1 MGDLGLKERLGEL
14 ELLVHLC
21 QFFRKLTL
29 IDAGGKVRVVVGG
42 EKRKRKKQAAEVVVR
57 RSLLIGGGLLTSCT
71 AFSRARSDR
80 RRALISA
87 CASPSSFSLS
97 AQHSTAHERSG
108 RAEEVRS
115 NPNPRKRNWT
125 RQMREIQSE
134 RREGK
139 RAAYTAAR
147 SQGG

>member
-1 MGDLGLKERLGEL
+1 LQKLKRMGDLGLKERLGEL

-97 AQHSTAHERSG
+97 AQH
-108 RAEEVRS
+108 
-115 NPNPRKRNWT
+115 
-125 RQMREIQSE
+125 MR
-134 RREGK
+134 G
-139 RAAYTAAR
+139 
-147 SQGG
+147 QGGRRR